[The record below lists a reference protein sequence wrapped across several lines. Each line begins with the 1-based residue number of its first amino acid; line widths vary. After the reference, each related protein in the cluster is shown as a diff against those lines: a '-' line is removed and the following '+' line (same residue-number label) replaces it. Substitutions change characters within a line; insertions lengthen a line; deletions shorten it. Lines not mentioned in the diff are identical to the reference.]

1 MDPRIDSRFSEALL
15 ESLTFISEYCMN
27 SYNLTLAAFLVAC
40 PLLVS
45 TGQAQIKF
53 RDVTKSAGLYE
64 PLAGI
69 MGHGAAVGDFDGDG
83 HIDIY
88 VGGFCDRPNS
98 EYKPAKGPVRNH
110 LFRNLGNGKFAIV
123 DQPVVSYYGRTSGAV
138 FADLRNSGN
147 LDL

>member
-1 MDPRIDSRFSEALL
+1 MRIRSVTVTAFI
-15 ESLTFISEYCMN
+15 LT
-27 SYNLTLAAFLVAC
+27 C
-40 PLLVS
+40 PLLIGS
-45 TGQAQIKF
+45 TADSGDTPKPGIVF
-53 RDVTKSAGLYE
+53 RDITKSAGLYE

-88 VGGFCDRPNS
+88 VGGFCDRPDS

-110 LFRNLGNGKFAIV
+110 LFRNLGNGKFEVV
-123 DQPVVSYYGRTSGAV
+123 DQPIISYFGRTSGAV

-147 LDL
+147 LDLYAANNTKGKSGKDIEPQ